1 MPFGH
6 RPPDDPPWLRCE
18 VGDVTDP
25 DLSTVD
31 ALASV
36 ALECQRHGER
46 LLLVDASP
54 ALRALITFA
63 GLEQVLWTDD
73 PYAGDPGR
81 ARAGPAVRTAGSS
94 ARCRGR
100 T

>member
-1 MPFGH
+1 MPTGP
-6 RPPDDPPWLRCE
+6 RPPDDPRWLRCD

-25 DLSTVD
+25 DLGTVD

-46 LLLVDASP
+46 LLLTHASP

-63 GLEQVLWTDD
+63 GLEQVLWTDE
-73 PYAGDPGR
+73 PYAGDPEEDSSFS
-81 ARAGPAVRTAGSS
+81 GSPNS
-94 ARCRGR
+94 GK
-100 T
+100 